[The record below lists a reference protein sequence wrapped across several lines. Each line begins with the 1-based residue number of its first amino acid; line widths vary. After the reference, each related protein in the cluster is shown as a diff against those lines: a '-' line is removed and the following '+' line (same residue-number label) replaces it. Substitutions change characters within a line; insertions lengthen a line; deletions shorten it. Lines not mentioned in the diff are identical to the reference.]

1 MQAVILGIGHGIRLR
16 PLIRHV
22 SQAMVF
28 RVGAPLAERLIV
40 NLRER
45 GFRDEWAFWPDM
57 GRRSDLDAANEFVR
71 SEQA

>member
-28 RVGAPLAERLIV
+28 RAGAPLTKRLVV
-40 NLRER
+40 NLRE
-45 GFRDEWAFWPDM
+45 GGCMDERAFWPD
-57 GRRSDLDAANEFVR
+57 GERLSDLDAANEFFR
-71 SEQA
+71 SE